1 MKTGLILEGGA
12 MRGLFTA
19 GIIDVMMERGIDFDG
34 VIGVS
39 AGAAFGCNFKSRQP
53 GRVIR
58 YNKRFCRDP
67 RYCGWRSLIKTG
79 DLFGGEFCYHELPD
93 RLDLFDRAAY
103 DANPLPFY
111 AVCTDVATGEP
122 VVHRCDDAE
131 ESLEWLRASA
141 SMPLVSRIVT
151 IDGRGYLDGGISDSV
166 PLRTFEGMGY
176 EKNVVVLTQPAD
188 YVKKPNRMMPLFRW
202 RLKAYPR
209 VVAALAD
216 RHRAY
221 NQTLAYVRR
230 REAAG
235 AAFVIR
241 PKAALPIGHMC
252 HDAERLEAVYQ
263 IGRETAEAC
272 LPALKSFMAGQ
283 RADVLGK

>member
-19 GIIDVMMERGIDFDG
+19 GIIDVMMERG
-34 VIGVS
+34 IGVS

-166 PLRTFEGMGY
+166 PLRTFERMGY
-176 EKNVVVLTQPAD
+176 EKNVVVL
-188 YVKKPNRMMPLFRW
+188 
-202 RLKAYPR
+202 
-209 VVAALAD
+209 
-216 RHRAY
+216 
-221 NQTLAYVRR
+221 TLAYVRR

-252 HDAERLEAVYQ
+252 HDAEKLEAVYQ
-263 IGRETAEAC
+263 IGRETVEAC